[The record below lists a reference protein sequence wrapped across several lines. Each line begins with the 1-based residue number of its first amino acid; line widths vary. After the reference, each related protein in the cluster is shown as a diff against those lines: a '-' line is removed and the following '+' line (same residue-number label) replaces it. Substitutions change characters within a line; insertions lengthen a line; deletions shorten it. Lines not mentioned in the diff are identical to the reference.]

1 MKNSISNMPSEAR
14 VWVYQSNTVLTDA
27 EVNAIKNEGAHFIS
41 DWAAH
46 GASLKASFD
55 ILFNR
60 FIVIA
65 VDEQQAM
72 ASGCSIDKSVKFV
85 KDLEQKFNLNL
96 FDRMQVAYK
105 EGNDIKV
112 CSFSDFEKLA
122 AQETVNESTIVFNNM
137 VTSKKAFDSEWEVPL
152 KQSWQNRVLA

>member
-1 MKNSISNMPSEAR
+1 MNNNISNMPSDAR
-14 VWVYQSNTVLTDA
+14 VWVYQSNTLFSDA
-27 EVNAIKNEGAHFIS
+27 EVKALLEEGIKFIS

-85 KDLEQKFNLNL
+85 KELEQKFNLKL
-96 FDRMQVAYK
+96 FDRMQVAYRK
-105 EGNDIKV
+105 GDEIKV
-112 CSFSDFEKLA
+112 CSLSEFERSAKQGL
-122 AQETVNESTIVFNNM
+122 VNGSTIVFNNM
-137 VTSKKAFDSEWEVPL
+137 ISSKKAFDEEWEVPL